1 MTNARNIPWQRLIA
15 ESSAIVVSI
24 LFAFSIDA
32 WWTERQENARE
43 ARQLQALITEFEGN
57 RSTLD
62 FDLGHLRTITTN
74 LEKITKTLATVS
86 EGSDVEVIDRYFW
99 SIRHGGIV
107 DLSTG
112 TLDAM
117 ISSGDLGLLRNE
129 ALRSALSAWSAK
141 LDEVRTDQQTLRN
154 FTGSELIPYL
164 GTLGDFSSLVL
175 VRINQDDTS
184 DKLFTVRSTGRLRTS
199 VAYKL
204 LMARVALR
212 KLEDL
217 ETKTE
222 SAIELLK
229 RSRSESGS

>member
-15 ESSAIVVSI
+15 ESTAIVVSI

-43 ARQLQALITEFEGN
+43 ERQLQALITEFEGN

-99 SIRHGGIV
+99 SIRQGGIV

-129 ALRSALSAWSAK
+129 ALRSAK

-175 VRINQDDTS
+175 VRMNQDNTS
-184 DKLFTVRSTGRLRTS
+184 DNLFTVRSTGRLRTS

-217 ETKTE
+217 EAKTE